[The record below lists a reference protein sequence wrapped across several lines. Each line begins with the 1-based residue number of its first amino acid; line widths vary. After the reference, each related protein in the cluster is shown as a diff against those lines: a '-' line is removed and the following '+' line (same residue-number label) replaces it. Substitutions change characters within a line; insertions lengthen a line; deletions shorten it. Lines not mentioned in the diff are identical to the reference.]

1 MPFIGNQLSTSFQN
15 VETQTITGDGSTAY
29 TLNNAVADGK
39 DLLVYINNVKQEEG
53 SGKSYTASGTTITFT
68 EAVASTDSCYV
79 VFIGQAIGT
88 VTPKDG
94 SIVSSMLADAN
105 LEMPNTLDLNGKE
118 FFLDADADTSI
129 TADTDDT
136 IDIKIAGSDVYQIT
150 ATKVDLNGKELVL
163 DADADTS
170 ITADTDDQIDIR
182 VGGSDLVKLTDSTLT
197 LTSATA
203 SRPGIVL
210 ESTNADANPPF
221 LRFQKNGSSPADN
234 DEIAAVQFYADD
246 DGGNVFVAGQIKV
259 YSDDVSDG
267 SEDSSI
273 TFSNINAGT
282 ANNCMQF
289 NPTETVFN
297 ESSVDRDF
305 RVESNGNANMLFVD
319 AGNDS
324 VVIGH
329 NAEIPIVN
337 ANVELSV
344 IGTGS
349 TLGVARFGGAPTI
362 ALAASASGT
371 VGSFSALSDDDSM
384 GHIFFG
390 GDDGTDIRSA
400 GASISAAVD
409 GTPGS
414 NDMPGRL
421 VFSTTADGASS
432 PTERMRI
439 NNTGNVA
446 IGNNNPADDT
456 PGIGIQFD
464 VSSSTTSFMNIGHT
478 TGAGTSDGF
487 VRFHRNGSI
496 IGQIRTDGVSNVQY
510 ATSSDY
516 RLKENIVT
524 EWDATTRLK
533 QLKPSR
539 FNFKE
544 EKDRTRD
551 GFIAHEVS
559 SIVPEAVGGEKDAMT
574 KEVLYVE
581 GDKIP
586 EGKKVGDVKKPSK
599 IDPQTIDHSKLVPL
613 MVKTIQELE
622 ARIATLESK

>member
-15 VETQTITGDGSTAY
+15 VETQTITGDGSTSY

-53 SGKSYTASGTTITFT
+53 SGKSYTATGTTITFT

-118 FFLDADADTSI
+118 LILDADADTSI

-150 ATKVDLNGKELVL
+150 ATKIDLNGKELVL

-221 LRFQKNGSSPADN
+221 LRFQKNGSSPANN

-259 YSDDVSDG
+259 YSDNVSDG
-267 SEDSSI
+267 SEASSI
-273 TFSNINAGT
+273 TFSNINAGS

-297 ESSVDRDF
+297 ESSVNRDF
-305 RVESNGNANMLFVD
+305 RVESDDNANMLFVD
-319 AGNDS
+319 GGNNRVSFGANDMT
-324 VVIGH
+324 
-329 NAEIPIVN
+329 NTVN
-337 ANVELSV
+337 
-344 IGTGS
+344 I
-349 TLGVARFGGAPTI
+349 
-362 ALAASASGT
+362 AASSSTAIGLTIKNTENSKSGELNVLGSGYAAHGANAGQLWLYNADGVT
-371 VGSFSALSDDDSM
+371 VGS
-384 GHIFFG
+384 
-390 GDDGTDIRSA
+390 
-400 GASISAAVD
+400 
-409 GTPGS
+409 P
-414 NDMPGRL
+414 
-421 VFSTTADGASS
+421 
-432 PTERMRI
+432 
-439 NNTGNVA
+439 TGNSGGVKLVA
-446 IGNNNPADDT
+446 GGSARVTVDSSGRFYVPN
-456 PGIGIQFD
+456 
-464 VSSSTTSFMNIGHT
+464 VYSSTTSS
-478 TGAGTSDGF
+478 GANVNVASDG
-487 VRFHRNGSI
+487 RMERSTSSRRYKNSI
-496 IGQIRTDGVSNVQY
+496 KDATHGLTDLLKLRSVTYKGNNDGDTIFGGLIAEEVHDAGLTEFVQY
-510 ATSSDY
+510 DDDG
-516 RLKENIVT
+516 KP
-524 EWDATTRLK
+524 DAL
-533 QLKPSR
+533 SYG
-539 FNFKE
+539 NM
-544 EKDRTRD
+544 
-551 GFIAHEVS
+551 VS
-559 SIVPEAVGGEKDAMT
+559 
-574 KEVLYVE
+574 LC
-581 GDKIP
+581 
-586 EGKKVGDVKKPSK
+586 VKA
-599 IDPQTIDHSKLVPL
+599 
-613 MVKTIQELE
+613 IQELE
-622 ARIATLESK
+622 ERIAKLESK

>member
-1 MPFIGNQLSTSFQN
+1 
-15 VETQTITGDGSTAY
+15 
-29 TLNNAVADGK
+29 
-39 DLLVYINNVKQEEG
+39 
-53 SGKSYTASGTTITFT
+53 
-68 EAVASTDSCYV
+68 
-79 VFIGQAIGT
+79 
-88 VTPKDG
+88 
-94 SIVSSMLADAN
+94 
-105 LEMPNTLDLNGKE
+105 
-118 FFLDADADTSI
+118 
-129 TADTDDT
+129 
-136 IDIKIAGSDVYQIT
+136 
-150 ATKVDLNGKELVL
+150 
-163 DADADTS
+163 
-170 ITADTDDQIDIR
+170 
-182 VGGSDLVKLTDSTLT
+182 
-197 LTSATA
+197 
-203 SRPGIVL
+203 IVL

-456 PGIGIQFD
+456 P
-464 VSSSTTSFMNIGHT
+464 
-478 TGAGTSDGF
+478 
-487 VRFHRNGSI
+487 
-496 IGQIRTDGVSNVQY
+496 
-510 ATSSDY
+510 
-516 RLKENIVT
+516 
-524 EWDATTRLK
+524 
-533 QLKPSR
+533 
-539 FNFKE
+539 
-544 EKDRTRD
+544 
-551 GFIAHEVS
+551 
-559 SIVPEAVGGEKDAMT
+559 
-574 KEVLYVE
+574 
-581 GDKIP
+581 
-586 EGKKVGDVKKPSK
+586 
-599 IDPQTIDHSKLVPL
+599 
-613 MVKTIQELE
+613 
-622 ARIATLESK
+622 

>member
-15 VETQTITGDGSTAY
+15 VETQTITGDGSTSY

-53 SGKSYTASGTTITFT
+53 SGKSYTATGTTITFT

-559 SIVPEAVGGEKDAMT
+559 SIVPEAVGGEKDA
-574 KEVLYVE
+574 V
-581 GDKIP
+581 DKN
-586 EGKKVGDVKKPSK
+586 GK

-622 ARIATLESK
+622 ARIAKLEAK